1 MNNILIYSQSHG
13 AMVALRSGYPLK
25 WDVVATNPSMH
36 FWILQT
42 YVHISNIRSE
52 VRENVDE
59 IFTFRI
65 K

>member
-1 MNNILIYSQSHG
+1 
-13 AMVALRSGYPLK
+13 MVALRSGYPLK

-65 K
+65 KY